1 MIQNITVV
9 NLSTIDLNL
18 LHVLAVTLEERSATR
33 AARRLGVTQSA
44 VSNALARAREL
55 LGDPLLVRDGRG
67 MAPTPTADELLPE
80 LAAAMG
86 QLRSMIEHRRVFD
99 PRSSTRELTLA
110 CADNSQIADVP
121 PVAAALAREMPL
133 ARLRVVSVD
142 YLVASGG
149 MSAGGL
155 DAAIGVH
162 KRDPGL
168 RVAPLYRDPT
178 VGVVRHDHP
187 IVGQRLTRG
196 SFPRLGF
203 IDVHIPLGRPGRGH
217 AMVEQALRAQGLVR
231 RIALVV
237 PGFAAATMAAA
248 ASDLVAFM
256 PRRVAVA
263 LGSHLPVRIVEL
275 PVKDLGHEISLAW
288 HERTHKDPAAACL
301 RKVIVETLRAAG
313 GGGCDEA
320 PQMKRQQRR
329 HDGGGS
335 GGH

>member
-1 MIQNITVV
+1 M
-9 NLSTIDLNL
+9 
-18 LHVLAVTLEERSATR
+18 
-33 AARRLGVTQSA
+33 
-44 VSNALARAREL
+44 
-55 LGDPLLVRDGRG
+55 
-67 MAPTPTADELLPE
+67 
-80 LAAAMG
+80 
-86 QLRSMIEHRRVFD
+86 
-99 PRSSTRELTLA
+99 
-110 CADNSQIADVP
+110 
-121 PVAAALAREMPL
+121 
-133 ARLRVVSVD
+133 
-142 YLVASGG
+142 
-149 MSAGGL
+149 
-155 DAAIGVH
+155 
-162 KRDPGL
+162 
-168 RVAPLYRDPT
+168 
-178 VGVVRHDHP
+178 
-187 IVGQRLTRG
+187 GQRLTRG

-313 GGGCDEA
+313 GGCNET
-320 PQMKRQQRR
+320 PQRKRQQRR
-329 HDGGGS
+329 HDGGGP
-335 GGH
+335 GDH

>member
-1 MIQNITVV
+1 MIDVIIVV
-9 NLSTIDLNL
+9 NLSAIDLNL

-67 MAPTPTADELLPE
+67 MAPTPVAEELLPE

-86 QLRSMIEHRRVFD
+86 QLRAAIEHRRAFD
-99 PRSSTRELTLA
+99 PRTSTRELTLA

-133 ARLRVVSVD
+133 ARLRVVSID
-142 YLVASGG
+142 YLVAAGG
-149 MSAGGL
+149 MSAGGI
-155 DAAIGVH
+155 DVVIGLR

-187 IVGQRLTRG
+187 IVRQRLTRG

-237 PGFAAATMAAA
+237 PGFAAAAMAAA
-248 ASDLVAFM
+248 GSDLVAFM

-263 LGSHLPVRIVEL
+263 LGSHLAVRIVEL
-275 PVKDLGHEISLAW
+275 PVEDLGHEMWLAW

-301 RKVIVETLRAAG
+301 RRVIQETLRG
-313 GGGCDEA
+313 VDA
-320 PQMKRQQRR
+320 PS
-329 HDGGGS
+329 S
-335 GGH
+335 GAMVRPDPVRPDPG

>member
-1 MIQNITVV
+1 MQ
-9 NLSTIDLNL
+9 
-18 LHVLAVTLEERSATR
+18 
-33 AARRLGVTQSA
+33 
-44 VSNALARAREL
+44 
-55 LGDPLLVRDGRG
+55 
-67 MAPTPTADELLPE
+67 
-80 LAAAMG
+80 
-86 QLRSMIEHRRVFD
+86 
-99 PRSSTRELTLA
+99 
-110 CADNSQIADVP
+110 
-121 PVAAALAREMPL
+121 
-133 ARLRVVSVD
+133 
-142 YLVASGG
+142 
-149 MSAGGL
+149 
-155 DAAIGVH
+155 

-217 AMVEQALRAQGLVR
+217 AIVEQALRAQGLVR

-301 RKVIVETLRAAG
+301 RRVIVETLRAAG
-313 GGGCDEA
+313 GGGCDET
-320 PQMKRQQRR
+320 PQRKRQQRR
-329 HDGGGS
+329 DEDGGS

>member
-1 MIQNITVV
+1 MIDVIIVV
-9 NLSTIDLNL
+9 NLSSIDLNL

-55 LGDPLLVRDGRG
+55 LGDPLLVRDGHG
-67 MAPTPTADELLPE
+67 MAPTPAAEELLPE

-86 QLRSMIEHRRVFD
+86 QLRAMIEHRRTFD
-99 PRSSTRELTLA
+99 PRTSKRELTIA
-110 CADNSQIADVP
+110 CADNAQIADVP
-121 PVAAALAREMPL
+121 PVVAALAREMPL
-133 ARLRVVSVD
+133 ARLRVVSID
-142 YLVASGG
+142 YLVAAGG
-149 MSAGGL
+149 MSAGGI
-155 DAAIGVH
+155 DAAIGLR

-178 VGVVRHDHP
+178 VGIVRHDHP
-187 IVGQRLTRG
+187 IVRQRLTRG

-217 AMVEQALRAQGLVR
+217 AIVEEALRARGLVR

-237 PGFAAATMAAA
+237 PGFAAAAMAAA
-248 ASDLVAFM
+248 GSDLVAFM

-263 LGSHLPVRIVEL
+263 LGSHLAVRIVEL
-275 PVKDLGHEISLAW
+275 PVKDLGHEMWLAW

-301 RKVIVETLRAAG
+301 RRVILDTLRAV
-313 GGGCDEA
+313 
-320 PQMKRQQRR
+320 
-329 HDGGGS
+329 DGPVVRPDPG
-335 GGH
+335 

>member
-1 MIQNITVV
+1 MIDVITVV

-67 MAPTPTADELLPE
+67 MAPTPAAEELLPE

-86 QLRSMIEHRRVFD
+86 QLRAVIEHRRAFD
-99 PRSSTRELTLA
+99 PRTSTRELTLA

-133 ARLRVVSVD
+133 ARLRVVSID

-149 MSAGGL
+149 MSAGGI
-155 DAAIGVH
+155 DAAIGLR
-162 KRDPGL
+162 KGDPGL
-168 RVAPLYRDPT
+168 RAVPLYRDPT

-187 IVGQRLTRG
+187 IVRQRLTRG

-237 PGFAAATMAAA
+237 PGFAAAAMAAA
-248 ASDLVAFM
+248 GGDLVALM

-275 PVKDLGHEISLAW
+275 PLEHLEHEMWLAW
-288 HERTHKDPAAACL
+288 HERTHRDPAAACL
-301 RKVIVETLRAAG
+301 RRVILETLRA
-313 GGGCDEA
+313 
-320 PQMKRQQRR
+320 P
-329 HDGGGS
+329 DGPVVRPDPG
-335 GGH
+335 